1 MKNTVLTIALMAS
14 TVIHISAFTPA
25 FVGERF
31 ATTTKM
37 SFVQTRRSLAM
48 AADSQSPVF
57 DIEATPIG
65 PVPSQN
71 EQVVANAESKKT
83 TLLPSKLQKE
93 SRPKV
98 DESHKKGILSPVVLA
113 AKKALGEEKLNKLRA
128 QVISLHSDTIKGFV
142 DTVGSTQAG
151 KAALKALFNVA
162 DENHNGKIEEE
173 ELAHALQAVGF
184 EWLQEKQIHGIFDR
198 ADADHN
204 GAIDVEEWLQEAPRT
219 LRTNLVKL
227 AKKNGGELGLLV

>member
-14 TVIHISAFTPA
+14 TAIDTSAFTPA
-25 FVGERF
+25 FVGQRF
-31 ATTTKM
+31 TLTTKM
-37 SFVQTRRSLAM
+37 SFVPTKRSLAM
-48 AADSQSPVF
+48 AMDSQSPVY

-65 PVPSQN
+65 TVPSQD
-71 EQVVANAESKKT
+71 EQVDAKTESKKT
-83 TLLPSKLQKE
+83 KRPSSKLQKE
-93 SRPKV
+93 SRPKN
-98 DESHKKGILSPVVLA
+98 DESHQKGILSPVVLA

-142 DTVGSTQAG
+142 DTIGSTEAG
-151 KAALKALFNVA
+151 KTALKALFNVA

-184 EWLQEKQIHGIFDR
+184 EWLREKQIHGIFDR
-198 ADADHN
+198 ADVDHN